1 MLIINATCFLII
13 LRSVNVSR
21 RNNRGYAAHSS
32 IGLSTRLLSERF
44 QVRAPLGGPRFLPI
58 MFKTQKSSNIY
69 RFNEGRS
76 SAGPP
81 PDCDSGGRGFNPC
94 RPPHF
99 TSLNQSL
106 MIKTARKMSISPVA
120 LYLRLPFDLFI
131 PLVPVLSGPLK
142 RTGQSKSD
150 GISGTGNRMRKKGL
164 EMTL

>member
-1 MLIINATCFLII
+1 MFFIIM
-13 LRSVNVSR
+13 RSVNVSR
-21 RNNRGYAAHSS
+21 RNNRGYAAHCS

-58 MFKTQKSSNIY
+58 VFKTQKSSNIY

-76 SAGPP
+76 SAGRP

-99 TSLNQSL
+99 TFLNQSL
-106 MIKTARKMSISPVA
+106 VIKTARKMSISPVA
-120 LYLRLPFDLFI
+120 LYLRLPFDLLI